1 MEPVEASAIK
11 VTKPRKISALKS
23 FIERKVMTRKK
34 TSAKSVDNCSLKSTA
49 DSSKDVKTLQS
60 DNKLNDDTTFS
71 QNLDKTSGMM
81 DKCKDVDFKSN
92 GQELKSTLSAEK
104 HDYSCYSDV
113 VTSTGGE
120 RQKMTSL
127 GPAATAA
134 GTTSFKLRAGSKW
147 RVAQRVIGMMDE
159 NRASTAK
166 QDLADI
172 VKMFQRIN
180 AQKLFDDL
188 DTAAQLR
195 DIPSCQLQRSDTEK
209 TFEGLDLKE
218 DSIEEEKGQLLSTK
232 RDHNTERR
240 WRAIYEAEQ
249 EGGNI
254 T

>member
-1 MEPVEASAIK
+1 
-11 VTKPRKISALKS
+11 
-23 FIERKVMTRKK
+23 
-34 TSAKSVDNCSLKSTA
+34 
-49 DSSKDVKTLQS
+49 
-60 DNKLNDDTTFS
+60 
-71 QNLDKTSGMM
+71 MM
-81 DKCKDVDFKSN
+81 DKCADKDFKSN

-104 HDYSCYSDV
+104 QDYSSCSDV
-113 VTSTGGE
+113 VTSTEGE

-127 GPAATAA
+127 GPAATA
-134 GTTSFKLRAGSKW
+134 GTTSLKLRAGSKW

-218 DSIEEEKGQLLSTK
+218 DSIEDEKGQLLSTK

-240 WRAIYEAEQ
+240 WKAIYEAE
-249 EGGNI
+249 ERGNI